1 MSWIEVY
8 IKLNKLTIFLILHVR
23 LLKFREKK
31 TNFPPGI
38 KTVHIP
44 DIDFSAVNLY
54 NCNYTSVGPKQQNL
68 HHSFKQPKFKPIFK
82 FCLSTSLQAQLSNC
96 LEKRAKIYQIGL
108 LVQCNLDLVTLLV
121 SAKIVT
127 KSNDFML

>member
-1 MSWIEVY
+1 M
-8 IKLNKLTIFLILHVR
+8 KLNKLSSFLIRHVR
-23 LLKFREKK
+23 LPKFRAKK

-44 DIDFSAVNLY
+44 DIDFTAVNLY

-96 LEKRAKIYQIGL
+96 WKKGRKST
-108 LVQCNLDLVTLLV
+108 NLV
-121 SAKIVT
+121 S
-127 KSNDFML
+127 